1 MAALEGDFRAAIRLS
16 LVESAAATILCRVEQ
31 AAEFGNHMVVTGLV
45 ECVVLRGG
53 RTLVHGDGRCGQ
65 VEFHG

>member
-1 MAALEGDFRAAIRLS
+1 MAAPEGDFRAAIRLS

-45 ECVVLRGG
+45 ECVVLSGG
-53 RTLVHGDGRCGQ
+53 QTPVHGDGRYGQ
-65 VEFHG
+65 VEFHD